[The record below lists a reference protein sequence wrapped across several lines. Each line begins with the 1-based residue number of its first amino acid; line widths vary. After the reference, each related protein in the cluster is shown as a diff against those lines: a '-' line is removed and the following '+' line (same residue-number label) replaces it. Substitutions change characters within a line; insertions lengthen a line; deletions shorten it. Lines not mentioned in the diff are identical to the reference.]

1 MEHGHIHFSMEHGRF
16 SNFSMEHG
24 RFSNFLE
31 HGRVSNFS
39 MEHGRFSNFSMKHGR
54 FSNFVEHGPFSNFVG
69 AWSFFEILP
78 INENDQAGV
87 SYGPCNPIKWETEF

>member
-1 MEHGHIHFSMEHGRF
+1 MEHGRF
-16 SNFSMEHG
+16 
-24 RFSNFLE
+24 
-31 HGRVSNFS
+31 SNFS

-78 INENDQAGV
+78 INENDQANGRLSFDDDLRSGGLLYCV
-87 SYGPCNPIKWETEF
+87 SQ